1 MARDTSALAHGR
13 QPAPPDGAPCWQHK
27 CAAYSLAAMRVRI
40 LAIGSACF
48 ALLLVSSPASAQALL
63 GLLLGEKLAT
73 PTFNMGFEIG
83 VNFSNLEGL
92 DPADRM
98 NRTVFGLF
106 GDWRFSENF
115 HLTGAILPFA
125 GRGAE
130 GLAPIPTGDPG
141 IDGQV
146 AGGSMARSL
155 NYLEIPVLMKWA
167 PAREEGFRIGAGP
180 SFGVLTGANDRYE
193 SVTPAGTQYVL
204 ERDIG
209 GELPGFDFGLSLDVE
224 WRFQL
229 LSIAAR
235 YTHGLTD
242 MRQDGSPDAV
252 HTRVLTGTGRI
263 YVGKKPS

>member
-1 MARDTSALAHGR
+1 MADNRLPSIDGR
-13 QPAPPDGAPCWQHK
+13 RWQRRG
-27 CAAYSLAAMRVRI
+27 AAYSLAAMRVRAFAFGTFC
-40 LAIGSACF
+40 LAI
-48 ALLLVSSPASAQALL
+48 LLLASPASAQALL

-83 VNFSNLEGL
+83 VNFATLEGL

-130 GLAPIPTGDPG
+130 GLAPIPTGDPA
-141 IDGQV
+141 IDSQI
-146 AGGSMARSL
+146 AGSSMKRSL
-155 NYLEIPVLMKWA
+155 NYLEIPVLLKWA
-167 PAREEGFRIGAGP
+167 PEREEGFRIGAGP
-180 SFGVLTGANDRYE
+180 SFGVVTGANDRYE
-193 SVTPAGTQYVL
+193 SVTPSGSHYTL

-209 GELPGFDFGLSLDVE
+209 GQLPGFDFGVSVDVE
-224 WRFQL
+224 WRFKL

-235 YTHGLTD
+235 YTQGLTD
-242 MRQDGSPDAV
+242 MSQEGSPDAV

-263 YVGKKPS
+263 YLGKKPS

>member
-1 MARDTSALAHGR
+1 MRSTRAALACACLALF
-13 QPAPPDGAPCWQHK
+13 QPSAPARAQV
-27 CAAYSLAAMRVRI
+27 L
-40 LAIGSACF
+40 IGYLF
-48 ALLLVSSPASAQALL
+48 
-63 GLLLGEKLAT
+63 GEKLAT

-83 VNFSNLEGL
+83 VNFSNLDGL
-92 DPADRM
+92 DPAERM

-130 GLAPIPTGDPG
+130 GLAPVATGDPG
-141 IDGQV
+141 IDGQIV
-146 AGGSMARSL
+146 GSSMTRSL

-180 SFGVLTGANDRYE
+180 SFGLLTGANDRYE
-193 SVTPAGTQYVL
+193 SATSAGTQYIL

-209 GELPGFDFGLSLDVE
+209 GELPGFDLGLSVDVE
-224 WRFQL
+224 WRFKL

-235 YTHGLTD
+235 YTHGVTD
-242 MRQDGSPDAV
+242 MRQEGSPDAV
-252 HTRVLTGTGRI
+252 YTRLLTGTGRI
-263 YVGKKPS
+263 YLGKKPS